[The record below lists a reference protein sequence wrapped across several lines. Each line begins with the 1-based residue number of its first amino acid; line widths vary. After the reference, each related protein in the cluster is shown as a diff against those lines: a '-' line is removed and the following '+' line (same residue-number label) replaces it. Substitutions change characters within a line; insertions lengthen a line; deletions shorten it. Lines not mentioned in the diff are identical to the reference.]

1 MISFVDY
8 RTSLD
13 EINSLKNM
21 NYDVIKVPRANN
33 LYSAIDGHVDI
44 QLNILSKKNKTIII
58 NKDINN
64 DFKKL
69 LDEKGIKYINSFLR
83 YEKHPNNVLLS
94 TILLKIINS

>member
-44 QLNILSKKNKTIII
+44 T
-58 NKDINN
+58 
-64 DFKKL
+64 
-69 LDEKGIKYINSFLR
+69 IKYF
-83 YEKHPNNVLLS
+83 KQ
-94 TILLKIINS
+94 KK